1 MAQNILYQKQKI
13 YKKVLTG
20 IGLSDIMI
28 TVPRGNKKGRK
39 EKMFEVRRIDEL
51 GRIVIPKE
59 IRKLMG
65 IEAGAPMII
74 TDENKNMVTFTKY
87 DPNAISH
94 DTSPSEI
101 LKNAISEMA
110 FYAVESQ
117 YETEFYEI
125 MDEVAKLM
133 EECKEIENRD

>member
-1 MAQNILYQKQKI
+1 
-13 YKKVLTG
+13 
-20 IGLSDIMI
+20 
-28 TVPRGNKKGRK
+28 
-39 EKMFEVRRIDEL
+39 MFEVRRIDEL

-59 IRKLMG
+59 IRKLMD
-65 IEAGAPMII
+65 IEAGAPMMV

-87 DPNAISH
+87 DPDAISH